1 MKRNKASKSSSV
13 DESRK
18 RDTARR
24 IEMEFGVAAEAYRSD
39 PSKKATR
46 NGALALQI
54 AIAVAVFCLVIWLF
68 YLAFS
73 EVNIV
78 AIAVS
83 ALLGLAALSSVHVAL
98 DWERMVVL
106 RLGKFSRVAG
116 PGLFFTIP
124 LIEYCSLRVDQRMM
138 ITPFGAEETL
148 TSDLVPLD
156 VDAVLSWMIWN
167 PERACT
173 EVEDCYFAV
182 ALAAQTALRDAI
194 GRAPIS
200 EVVVRRNQL
209 DHELRVAIEE
219 KVSDWGVTVVA
230 VEVRDIIVP
239 SALQDVLSLE
249 AQSERRRNSRIML
262 MEAEKDVSD
271 ILSEVADQYRDDEVA
286 LELRK
291 MHLIHEGIH
300 ENAGAVVVPSSYTE
314 GFAPSPGDE
323 HARK

>member
-1 MKRNKASKSSSV
+1 MKRNKANKGPYA
-13 DESRK
+13 DAPQK

-39 PSKKATR
+39 PGKRATR

-54 AIAVAVFCLVIWLF
+54 ALAVIAFAVVVLVF
-68 YLAFS
+68 YLAFADIG
-73 EVNIV
+73 IV
-78 AIAVS
+78 AVCVAFL
-83 ALLGLAALSSVHVAL
+83 AGLATLSSVHVAL
-98 DWERMVVL
+98 EWERMVVL
-106 RLGKFSRVAG
+106 RLGRFSRVAG
-116 PGLFFTIP
+116 PGIFFTIP
-124 LIEYCSLRVDQRMM
+124 LIEYCSLRDDQRIM

-173 EVEDCYFAV
+173 EIEDCHFAV

-209 DHELRVAIEE
+209 DHELRAAIEG
-219 KVSDWGVTVVA
+219 KVSDWGVTVIS

-239 SALQDVLSLE
+239 SGLQDSLSLE
-249 AQSERRRNSRIML
+249 AQAERRRNSRIML
-262 MEAEKDVSD
+262 MEAEKDISEL
-271 ILSEVADQYRDDEVA
+271 LSEVSDQYRDDEVA

-314 GFAPSPGDE
+314 GFAPSQGEGHE
-323 HARK
+323 HK